1 VNCSWCEERFER
13 LLDGLLNGAETARL
27 RAHVDTCAACRSL
40 LEELRVVD
48 ALLLEPRA
56 VDLPPNFTFATM
68 ADVRT
73 LPQPNVTPPPV
84 AACLAAYL
92 VAAWS
97 LTGAA
102 FLIAP
107 SAVLAAGE
115 TARDGA
121 ATALGALG
129 ALAHVAVHIGDR
141 ANVGSWTLAAG
152 IAAVDGLLLAGVAG
166 MAVRL
171 ARPRST
177 QRLRG

>member
-1 VNCSWCEERFER
+1 MNCCWCEERFER
-13 LLDGLLNGAETARL
+13 LLDGLLTAAETARL
-27 RAHVDTCAACRSL
+27 RAHVDACDPCRGL

-56 VDLPPNFTFATM
+56 VDLPANFTFATM
-68 ADVRT
+68 ADVRA
-73 LPQPNVTPPPV
+73 LPQPHVAPPPV
-84 AACLAAYL
+84 AACLASYL

-107 SAVLAAGE
+107 SAVRAAGE

-121 ATALGALG
+121 ATVLVALGALC
-129 ALAHVAVHIGDR
+129 HVAVHIGDR
-141 ANVGSWTLAAG
+141 ASAGSWTLAAG
-152 IAAVDGLLLAGVAG
+152 IAVADGLLLAGVAVT
-166 MAVRL
+166 AVRL